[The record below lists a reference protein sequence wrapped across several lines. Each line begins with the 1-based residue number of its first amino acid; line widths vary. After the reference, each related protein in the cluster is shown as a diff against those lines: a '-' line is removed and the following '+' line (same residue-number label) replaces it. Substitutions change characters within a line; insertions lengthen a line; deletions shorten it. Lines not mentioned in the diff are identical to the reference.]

1 MESNTPFS
9 ITKHFSSVEETEQF
23 AQAFAAILKEGDLLL
38 LTGKIGAG
46 KTTFL
51 KALAKSLGITENVT
65 SPTFA
70 LCHTYEARKTVYHY
84 DLYRLSGYDDLYS
97 IGFFDRPHGTVALIE
112 WSENAEE
119 YLPEDALR
127 IYFEYGSGETER
139 ILQWEDAT

>member
-1 MESNTPFS
+1 MILHSHSE
-9 ITKHFSSVEETEQF
+9 EETK
-23 AQAFAAILKEGDLLL
+23 AIGRRLATETEAETICLFGEM
-38 LTGKIGAG
+38 GCG
-46 KTTFL
+46 KTEFVKGFL
-51 KALAKSLGITENVT
+51 EGLGYHGDVT

-70 LCHTYEARKTVYHY
+70 LCHTYEADKTVYHY

-119 YLPEDALR
+119 YLPDDALR

-139 ILQWEDAT
+139 ILQWEDAK

>member
-1 MESNTPFS
+1 MIFHSHSE
-9 ITKHFSSVEETEQF
+9 EETK
-23 AQAFAAILKEGDLLL
+23 AFGCKMATELNAETICLFGEMGC
-38 LTGKIGAG
+38 G
-46 KTTFL
+46 KTEFVKGFL
-51 KALAKSLGITENVT
+51 EGLGYTGDVT

-70 LCHTYEARKTVYHY
+70 LCHTYDAAKTVYHY

-97 IGFFDRPHGTVALIE
+97 IGFFDRPQGTVALIE

-139 ILQWEDAT
+139 ILRWEDAT